1 MPIDASIPLQAG
13 NRGGFS
19 LRDILRDAEE
29 RDIRE
34 REMTIR
40 EQQAARQ
47 QADYDRQQRS
57 RGSLADLM
65 LADQRNMRGGG
76 QTQPTGLS
84 TLATQG
90 PPARMNFD
98 QAFAPKAMDKLQAGG
113 MPAPADYQGRSGLD
127 PSVPA
132 PTSNTGPADSDYQHR
147 WEQYVRDDPD
157 GALAYENTQ
166 TGLTSAQFKAAHELN
181 NAGLAILSGVNDQAS
196 YDLAKKRA
204 QALYGRYGFDV
215 NDFNLPDEYSPELVA
230 NLRNEAMDTRNQLI
244 QAQRQQKLDAD
255 ISDDEADN
263 DRADRNTASII
274 ADRQARRAETQ
285 RYHNQRDTTTRRGQ
299 DFRTR
304 DTQRGQDFR
313 SRDTQRG
320 QDIGASRPRGGGRG
334 GGGAVTATGP
344 GGVQIHYDAGKKT
357 WVDDKGNPVK

>member
-1 MPIDASIPLQAG
+1 MMPIDASIPLQAG

-19 LRDILRDAEE
+19 LRDILRDAEQ
-29 RDIRE
+29 RDVRE
-34 REMTIR
+34 RQLAIQ

-47 QADYDRQQRS
+47 QQDYDRQQRS
-57 RGSLADLM
+57 KGSLADLM

-90 PPARMNFD
+90 PPARTTFD
-98 QAFAPKAMDKLQAGG
+98 QAFSPQTMATFQSGG
-113 MPAPADYQGRSGLD
+113 TPPPADHQGRSGLD
-127 PSVPA
+127 PSVPQ

-157 GALAYENTQ
+157 GALAYEKTR
-166 TGLTSAQFKAAHELN
+166 TGLTNAQFKAAHELN

-215 NDFNLPDEYSPELVA
+215 NDFNLPDEYSPELVE
-230 NLRNEAMDTRNQLI
+230 NLRNEGMDTRNQLI
-244 QAQRQQKLDAD
+244 QAQRQQKLNAD
-255 ISDDEADN
+255 IADDEADN
-263 DRADRNTASII
+263 DRADRNTASMIG
-274 ADRQARRAETQ
+274 DRQARRAETR
-285 RYHNQRDTTTRRGQ
+285 RYHDQRDTTTRRGQ

-304 DTQRGQDFR
+304 DTQRGQDI
-313 SRDTQRG
+313 T
-320 QDIGASRPRGGGRG
+320 ASRPRGGKG

-344 GGVQIHYDAGKKT
+344 GGVQIHYDAGKKA
-357 WVDDKGNPVK
+357 WVDAKGNPVQ